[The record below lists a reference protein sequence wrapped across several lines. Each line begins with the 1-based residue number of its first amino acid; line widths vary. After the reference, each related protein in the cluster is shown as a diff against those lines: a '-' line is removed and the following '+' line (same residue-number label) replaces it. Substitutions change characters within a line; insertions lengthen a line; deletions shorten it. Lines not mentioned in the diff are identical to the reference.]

1 MRSTAIRWG
10 RPART
15 ALPMSRVRSTT
26 PTRWCAASRAGR
38 AGAGSDCDE
47 RRAHAAGGGPRGAAR
62 SCPTRLRLCRRVR
75 RRRARLRRA
84 HGGERRDVRGAARRA
99 RRRARAERRRQDDAV
114 PRPDRR
120 ARAGRRACGRAGALR
135 RRAADRALA
144 PGLPGERAGRR
155 AHGGGVVAAVVAA
168 AGPGRPR
175 PGAGGARARRPR
187 GPRGRDVRRALRR
200 PAPARP
206 ARPRARAGRAGA
218 AARRAVLGPGH
229 AQHRARHGPARRPRC
244 RGPRDP
250 DRDAR
255 RRAGARVG
263 PRALPQPRA
272 GRVRPAR
279 GDAHPADPR
288 AHLRRGD
295 RRAARHRRPR
305 RPPAPPPRALMLH
318 ALLDPWRDPI
328 DVRALVEVVLL
339 GATGGALGCWILF
352 YRLAYSAESLAHAL
366 LPGLVV
372 AALIGAPL
380 VVGGAV
386 GLVVAAI
393 AVAVPGRTPAVG
405 RDTAAAGVRTRL
417 LGLGALLALSPA
429 TPARLQELLFG
440 DALGVSGGDLLLAAG
455 LTAIVLAALALLH
468 PSLMLVGFDRAS
480 AAALGRSALA
490 VDVALGV
497 LVALAILVAVQGLG
511 NLLVVAV
518 LVAPAAAARRLTR
531 RVPAMMAAAVAIA
544 IGAGVAGLYASFY
557 LDTAGG
563 ASIAGALVLAYAG
576 AQGVAAVRG

>member
-1 MRSTAIRWG
+1 
-10 RPART
+10 
-15 ALPMSRVRSTT
+15 
-26 PTRWCAASRAGR
+26 
-38 AGAGSDCDE
+38 
-47 RRAHAAGGGPRGAAR
+47 
-62 SCPTRLRLCRRVR
+62 
-75 RRRARLRRA
+75 
-84 HGGERRDVRGAARRA
+84 
-99 RRRARAERRRQDDAV
+99 
-114 PRPDRR
+114 
-120 ARAGRRACGRAGALR
+120 
-135 RRAADRALA
+135 
-144 PGLPGERAGRR
+144 
-155 AHGGGVVAAVVAA
+155 
-168 AGPGRPR
+168 
-175 PGAGGARARRPR
+175 
-187 GPRGRDVRRALRR
+187 
-200 PAPARP
+200 
-206 ARPRARAGRAGA
+206 
-218 AARRAVLGPGH
+218 
-229 AQHRARHGPARRPRC
+229 
-244 RGPRDP
+244 
-250 DRDAR
+250 
-255 RRAGARVG
+255 
-263 PRALPQPRA
+263 
-272 GRVRPAR
+272 
-279 GDAHPADPR
+279 
-288 AHLRRGD
+288 
-295 RRAARHRRPR
+295 
-305 RPPAPPPRALMLH
+305 MLH
-318 ALLDPWRDPI
+318 ALIDPWREPI

-352 YRLAYSAESLAHAL
+352 YRLPHSAEALPPPPPPPAPPAAPHAR

-393 AVAVPGRTPAVG
+393 GVALAGRTPAIG
-405 RDTAAAGVRTRL
+405 SDTAVAVVVTGL

-440 DALGVSGGDLLLAAG
+440 DVLGVSDADLLLAAG

-518 LVAPAAAARRLTR
+518 LVAPAAAARRLTH

-544 IGAGVAGLYASFY
+544 IGAGIAGLYASFY

-576 AQGVAAVRG
+576 AQLVSAVRG